1 MVPRR
6 EERGLP
12 NAMAMAASAPAELGC
27 GDGAVGLGKPGAAG
41 RAGSAVSHAGLVC
54 ESVGRWGVGHADEG
68 QGGAFEARRG
78 GMAGVGP
85 KRGSPAI
92 AAGSA
97 IGSSAGRCTNAAA
110 RLWSSTAAVAEGG
123 TGARTSAT
131 KRCSQWVREG
141 MVGWLCKRT
150 KWKVPTTGEAC
161 HIRRELL
168 GSAAAW
174 ASGLSFLIITPE
186 NSGGKGRRRASGKE
200 IPICRADHCRAA
212 WGMIRRETSCVPLLW
227 SRPPQSP
234 PRSLATPGEDLQVLQ
249 TCSGPCRLLFCRA
262 ELRLDRG
269 LDDELPPTA
278 SRPTTHAP
286 RPAPHGPRPTA
297 DAHSPFAIPGR
308 TSLPAEPCLKGMPLV
323 TRVGPGSSKRPLI
336 P

>member
-1 MVPRR
+1 MH
-6 EERGLP
+6 ERGGQALV
-12 NAMAMAASAPAELGC
+12 EHG
-27 GDGAVGLGKPGAAG
+27 GGG
-41 RAGSAVSHAGLVC
+41 RGGNGSPHLSDKTLQPV
-54 ESVGRWGVGHADEG
+54 G
-68 QGGAFEARRG
+68 QGRHGR
-78 GMAGVGP
+78 VGCAS
-85 KRGSPAI
+85 GD
-92 AAGSA
+92 
-97 IGSSAGRCTNAAA
+97 
-110 RLWSSTAAVAEGG
+110 
-123 TGARTSAT
+123 
-131 KRCSQWVREG
+131 Q
-141 MVGWLCKRT
+141 
-150 KWKVPTTGEAC
+150 WKVPTTGEAC

-186 NSGGKGRRRASGKE
+186 NSGGKGSRHASGNE

-286 RPAPHGPRPTA
+286 RSTVHDPRPTPIRP
-297 DAHSPFAIPGR
+297 SPFRGEQA
-308 TSLPAEPCLKGMPLV
+308 S
-323 TRVGPGSSKRPLI
+323 RPNHV
-336 P
+336 